1 MGGATARRAPA
12 VASLKF
18 KQEPAVHRAVK
29 CAKGGWDGGWKD
41 EPGGEPEKRSA
52 FEKLQVG
59 ALLAFA
65 SSCAHR
71 TQHAT
76 IARASASPC
85 RPADAYRCD
94 RQGILALSPCR
105 RTTGGRVY
113 SARPR
118 HTTTKG
124 PMESPC
130 RVPRP
135 LEITYRGVTTDGLI
149 GAAQRSALMQAI
161 WLVAGTSHGT
171 GSRQHQLGA
180 CSCACVCANARAQQE
195 IVMNGP
201 L

>member
-12 VASLKF
+12 LASLKF

-29 CAKGGWDGGWKD
+29 CAKGGWDGGWRD

-76 IARASASPC
+76 SARVCNSVPAG
-85 RPADAYRCD
+85 RQLQADAYRCN

-105 RTTGGRVY
+105 RTTGGRVH

-118 HTTTKG
+118 HYYYYYEGTD
-124 PMESPC
+124 
-130 RVPRP
+130 
-135 LEITYRGVTTDGLI
+135 GVTMS
-149 GAAQRSALMQAI
+149 R
-161 WLVAGTSHGT
+161 TST
-171 GSRQHQLGA
+171 
-180 CSCACVCANARAQQE
+180 
-195 IVMNGP
+195 P
-201 L
+201 